1 MAKWVSGTPLILV
14 CFSTTSLA
22 IEEKKKKPL
31 LLAHNPSVKTDV
43 LPIRACKLI
52 STWQFI
58 LFYFFSII
66 LSSIVSGSDYPFPES
81 NIIL

>member
-1 MAKWVSGTPLILV
+1 MSGIPLILV
-14 CFSTTSLA
+14 CFSTASLA
-22 IEEKKKKPL
+22 VEERVGGEKDL
-31 LLAHNPSVKTDV
+31 LLAHNLSVKTDV
-43 LPIRACKLI
+43 LPIKACKLI

>member
-1 MAKWVSGTPLILV
+1 MSGTPLILV

-22 IEEKKKKPL
+22 VEEKKTL
-31 LLAHNPSVKTDV
+31 LLAHNLSVKTDV

>member
-1 MAKWVSGTPLILV
+1 M
-14 CFSTTSLA
+14 SLA
-22 IEEKKKKPL
+22 VEGKKKKKKKPQQKKQTHTTL
-31 LLAHNPSVKTDV
+31 LLPHNPSVKTDV
-43 LPIRACKLI
+43 LPIKACKLI

>member
-1 MAKWVSGTPLILV
+1 MSGIPLILV
-14 CFSTTSLA
+14 CFSTTSSA
-22 IEEKKKKPL
+22 VEGGGGVDGEKDL
-31 LLAHNPSVKTDV
+31 LLAHNLSVKTDV

-66 LSSIVSGSDYPFPES
+66 LSSIVSGSDYPFSES

>member
-1 MAKWVSGTPLILV
+1 MSGVPLILV

-22 IEEKKKKPL
+22 VGGVGGAKDL
-31 LLAHNPSVKTDV
+31 LLAHNLSVKTDV